1 MKTITQ
7 LTSLAFCTTFLF
19 GCLGSNGSNVSSSLK
34 MQLANNTT
42 SLKASGAYSAATS
55 PLTFGDDATTFTIT
69 DARMNIRDIRFDT
82 SNVDGVV
89 GTTQTITGPYVM
101 DLLSGTSLPNDIVFD
116 LPTGNY
122 QRVDIRLDESNIG
135 DGLVAADDAL
145 LGKAL
150 IISGTHDYNGVVDGT
165 FTMTVQISEDIRF
178 EPTNGFAV
186 DTETGANVTLTY
198 KVTDWLEDANNPG
211 TKIDL
216 SSCILANGLMDNTN
230 HISLTE
236 GTQCAGIT
244 ESIGNIIKDNMKNK
258 YDMSNG

>member
-7 LTSLAFCTTFLF
+7 LSTLAFCSTFLF
-19 GCLGSNGSNVSSSLK
+19 GCLNNDASSVNSSLN

-42 SLKASGAYSAATS
+42 SLKASGAFSAATA
-55 PLTFGDDATTFTIT
+55 PLTFSDDQTTFTIT

-89 GTTQTITGPYVM
+89 GTTQTVAGPYVM
-101 DLLSGTSLPNDIVFD
+101 NLLTGTALPNNIVFD

-122 QRVDIRLDESNIG
+122 QRVDIRLDESNIE
-135 DGLVAADDAL
+135 DGLLAPDDAL

-150 IISGTHDYNGVVDGT
+150 IVSGTHDYTGVADGT
-165 FTMTVQISEDIRF
+165 FTMTIQISEDIRF

-186 DTETGANVTLTY
+186 DADTGANVTLTY
-198 KVTDWLEDANNPG
+198 KVTDWLEDANTG
-211 TKIDL
+211 TKINL
-216 SSCILANGLMDNTN
+216 TACIFENGLMDNTN

-236 GTQCAGIT
+236 STQCTGIT
-244 ESIGNIIKDNMKNK
+244 ESIGNIIKENMKNK
-258 YDMSNG
+258 YDMSNS